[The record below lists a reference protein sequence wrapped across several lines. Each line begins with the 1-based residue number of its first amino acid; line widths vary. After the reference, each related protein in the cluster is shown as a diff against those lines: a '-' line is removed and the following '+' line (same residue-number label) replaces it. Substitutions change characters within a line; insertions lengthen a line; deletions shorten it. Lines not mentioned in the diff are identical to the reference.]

1 MIAVVSQVRAGS
13 GPFLPFIALMALMCS
28 SAQAMPPSGGLA
40 HEAFQS
46 QLTGSVVKL
55 VRYRRAASQS
65 NDNAEALFDEGQYE
79 FDSRDYRA
87 AQRVFERLIDEY
99 PNSDYALKAQ
109 RYLANIYKTLEPG
122 RRSVR
127 KVVRP
132 TIEAQPLPHVS
143 RPPAPSPDRARPDR
157 TRMLSRAPIT
167 PRSIQPDAA
176 MQRKLLLNIG
186 DRVFFAADSNQ
197 IGAKAR
203 TVLRRQARWLR
214 KNPGLK
220 VRIEGHS
227 HDNGG
232 HEDDLVLSLRRAE
245 QVRDRLIEEGVPADK
260 ISVFGRGRASPVA
273 ICDSAMCA
281 AQNRRVVT
289 LVYRADRATPYRQ
302 RVSLPQPRR

>member
-13 GPFLPFIALMALMCS
+13 GPLLPFIAVMALVCS
-28 SAQAMPPSGGLA
+28 SAHAVPLRGGLA
-40 HEAFQS
+40 HALHQNIP
-46 QLTGSVVKL
+46 TGSEIQSA
-55 VRYRRAASQS
+55 RYRRAASQS
-65 NDNAEALFDEGQYE
+65 NENAEALFDEGQYE

-99 PNSDYALKAQ
+99 PGSDYALKAQ
-109 RYLANIYKTLEPG
+109 RYLANIYKALEPG
-122 RRSVR
+122 RR
-127 KVVRP
+127 KFEQATRP
-132 TIEAQPLPHVS
+132 AVQS
-143 RPPAPSPDRARPDR
+143 RPIPRVSTPPSAEADR
-157 TRMLSRAPIT
+157 TKMLSRAPIT
-167 PRSIQPDAA
+167 PRSIRPDAA

-203 TVLRRQARWLR
+203 TVLRRQARWLKR
-214 KNPGLK
+214 NPGLK

-227 HDNGG
+227 HDNGS

-245 QVRDRLIEEGVPADK
+245 QVRDRLIEEGVPAER
-260 ISVFGRGRASPVA
+260 ISIFGRGRASPVA